1 VPDAAA
7 PLDVAAAAAVVE
19 AVLADAA
26 DEEDLLMEL
35 LLLLETFLPLPLL
48 DGAMAE
54 EAVTT
59 VAAIACVG
67 FHLEGL
73 SPT

>member
-1 VPDAAA
+1 MPDAAA
-7 PLDVAAAAAVVE
+7 PLDVAAAAAVIE

-35 LLLLETFLPLPLL
+35 LLLDTFLPLPLL
-48 DGAMAE
+48 DGAIAE

>member
-1 VPDAAA
+1 MPDAAA

-35 LLLLETFLPLPLL
+35 LLLDTFLPLPLL
-48 DGAMAE
+48 DGAIAE

>member
-1 VPDAAA
+1 MPDAAA
-7 PLDVAAAAAVVE
+7 PLDVAAAAVVVE

-35 LLLLETFLPLPLL
+35 LLLDTFLPLPLL
-48 DGAMAE
+48 DGAIAE

-67 FHLEGL
+67 FHLEVL